1 MSQNL
6 SWNLP
11 RFSVFTTVILTISY
25 LRARII
31 ETSSLPTD
39 SSRPLYKQIEIF
51 FGVQAAYFNC
61 EYYKSASSGFRLLGE
76 TPAGAI
82 TTGTYFIHT
91 PLRCFFFVC
100 FLLTFHFKYSAKQSL
115 QIAFLGQISG
125 PNQLF
130 KIYRFSNE
138 YNFSSEVYT
147 L

>member
-6 SWNLP
+6 PNRS
-11 RFSVFTTVILTISY
+11 
-25 LRARII
+25 LRNFL
-31 ETSSLPTD
+31 S
-39 SSRPLYKQIEIF
+39 SSRHHYLPIPRDPCSSKSRF
-51 FGVQAAYFNC
+51 FSGIQTVYFNC

-115 QIAFLGQISG
+115 QTAFLGQISG